1 MCPIKSI
8 KLGHVRSSVVSRA
21 ECQYYPESPAGSV
34 CQSGGP
40 SYVDIQILI
49 SSDNVE
55 QGSEHEIVF

>member
-8 KLGHVRSSVVSRA
+8 KLSHVRFVSRA

-49 SSDNVE
+49 RSDNVE

>member
-1 MCPIKSI
+1 M
-8 KLGHVRSSVVSRA
+8 SSFVSRA

-49 SSDNVE
+49 RSDNVE

>member
-8 KLGHVRSSVVSRA
+8 KLSHVRSVVSRA

-49 SSDNVE
+49 RSDNVE